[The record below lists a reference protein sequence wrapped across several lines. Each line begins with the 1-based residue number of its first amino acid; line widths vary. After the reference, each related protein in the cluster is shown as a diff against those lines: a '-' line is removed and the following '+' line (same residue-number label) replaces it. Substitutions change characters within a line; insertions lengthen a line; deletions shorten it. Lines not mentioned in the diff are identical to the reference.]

1 MTNKQGTVF
10 NGALLVAGTSI
21 GGGMLALP
29 IETGLSGFFPSVLVY
44 FLCWGLMTCTGLLFL
59 EVALSMKK
67 ESNIVTMAEQTL
79 GIGGKIFSWC
89 LYLFLFY
96 SLTLAYISGC
106 GNLLAQA
113 FPSIIPAKWGPF
125 LFVLFFGPMIYA
137 GTRIVGKVNA
147 VMMIGLAI
155 SYLTFVVLGAPNVK
169 VEKLLET
176 DWSLA
181 LMGLPVAFTAFAY
194 QGIIPTLVNYMGHDE
209 KKTRKAI
216 IIGSSIPF
224 LTYIVW
230 QALIL
235 GIVPRFGPGS
245 LAEALSNNDNAVHPL
260 RNFLHNP
267 SVYIV
272 GQYFAFFALVTS
284 FFGVT
289 LGLFD
294 FLADGLKIEKTPVG
308 KIVLSGIVF
317 VPPLIVSLYNPNLFL
332 VALNYAGGFGCAL
345 LLGLLPILMVWKRR
359 YVKGMHTSYA
369 LPGGKVLL
377 ACLATFVVFEVLTNV
392 YFLLT

>member
-1 MTNKQGTVF
+1 MRKHGNIF

-29 IETGLSGFFPSVLVY
+29 IETGLSGFIPSIIVY

-59 EVALSMKK
+59 EVAMWMKK
-67 ESNIVTMAEQTL
+67 ESNLVTMAEETL
-79 GIGGKIFSWC
+79 GMGGKVFAWG

-106 GNLLAQA
+106 GNLLSQA
-113 FPSIIPAKWGPF
+113 FPSLVPAHWGPF
-125 LFVLFFGPMIYA
+125 VFALIFGPMIYA
-137 GTRIVGKVNA
+137 GTRLVGKVN
-147 VMMIGLAI
+147 VIMMVGLAL
-155 SYLTFVVLGAPNVK
+155 SYLTFVALGAPYVK
-169 VEKLLET
+169 VEKLAET

-181 LMGLPVAFTAFAY
+181 LIGLPVAFTAFAY
-194 QGIIPTLVNYMGHDE
+194 QGIIPTLVNYMGHDVR
-209 KKTRKAI
+209 KTRMAI

-245 LAEALSNNDNAVHPL
+245 LAEALVNNDNAVHPL
-260 RNFLHNP
+260 RNFLQNP
-267 SVYIV
+267 HVYMV

-294 FLADGLKIEKTPVG
+294 FLADGLKIEKTPMG
-308 KIVLSGIVF
+308 KVALSLMVF
-317 VPPLIVSLYNPNLFL
+317 VPPLMVSVYNPHLFL

-345 LLGLLPILMVWKRR
+345 LLGLMPIMMVWRGR
-359 YVKGMHTSYA
+359 YKQGLQSPYA
-369 LPGGKVLL
+369 LGGGKVLL
-377 ACLATFVVFEVLTNV
+377 SLLAAFVIFEVATNIYYLV
-392 YFLLT
+392 NR